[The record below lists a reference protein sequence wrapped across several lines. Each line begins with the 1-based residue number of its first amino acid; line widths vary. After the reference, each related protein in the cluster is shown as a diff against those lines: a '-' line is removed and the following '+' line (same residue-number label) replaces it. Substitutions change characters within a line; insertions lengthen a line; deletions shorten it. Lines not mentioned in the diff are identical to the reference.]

1 MTPARRALGRDRWG
15 GWYWLACAI
24 ALLSVLGGCATPV
37 PTTSPVS
44 SAGLVRDGRFALK
57 SESFGREPQAVQG
70 GYAWRD
76 TGPSLTL
83 DLTNPLG
90 SVLARVQVEPRVAVL
105 TRANGEVTRAPGPD
119 ALLETVLGQPMPV
132 QGLRQWLRTMRE
144 PLPGMQGVERD
155 EQGRIAAFEQD
166 GWRVQLSRFDD
177 VGPRL
182 LVMRRQEADRVIS
195 LRLVVDG
202 P

>member
-1 MTPARRALGRDRWG
+1 MRRAPGRDQG
-15 GWYWLACAI
+15 GAWFWLAGLVT
-24 ALLSVLGGCATPV
+24 LLSVLGGCATPL
-37 PTTSPVS
+37 PSASPVPA
-44 SAGLVRDGRFALK
+44 AGLARVGRFALK

-70 GYAWRD
+70 GYTWRD

-105 TRANGEVTRAPGPD
+105 TRSNGEVTRAPGPD

-132 QGLRQWLRTMRE
+132 QGLRQWLRAMRE

-155 EQGRIAAFEQD
+155 EQGRITAFEQD

-177 VGPRL
+177 AGPRL

>member
-1 MTPARRALGRDRWG
+1 MRRACGREG
-15 GWYWLACAI
+15 GGAWYWLASLVV
-24 ALLSVLGGCATPV
+24 LLSMLGGCATPLPPAAAV
-37 PTTSPVS
+37 PPGS
-44 SAGLVRDGRFALK
+44 LVRDGRFALK
-57 SESFGREPQAVQG
+57 SESFGRDPQAVQG

-105 TRANGEVTRAPGPD
+105 TRSNGEVTRAPGPD

-144 PLPGMQGVERD
+144 PLPGMQDVARD
-155 EQGRIAAFEQD
+155 EQGRIAQFEQD
-166 GWRVQLSRFDD
+166 GWVVRLSRFDAA
-177 VGPRL
+177 GPRL
-182 LVMRRQEADRVIS
+182 LEMRRQDADRVVS

>member
-1 MTPARRALGRDRWG
+1 M
-15 GWYWLACAI
+15 
-24 ALLSVLGGCATPV
+24 LSVLGGCATPV
-37 PTTSPVS
+37 PTPAAVS

-70 GYAWRD
+70 GYAWHD

-119 ALLETVLGQPMPV
+119 ALLEAVLGQPMPV
-132 QGLRQWLRTMRE
+132 QGLRQWLRPMRE